1 MRMKLKK
8 AGLIIILMFSI
19 LTSNFAGVL
28 TYAEE
33 EKLNL
38 YALSAVL
45 MDAESGRVLYSK
57 EGDVKRAM
65 ASTTKIMTCVIAL
78 EYGNLS
84 DVLTV
89 SKYASSMPDVQLNI
103 KEGEM
108 YNLEDM
114 LYSLMLESH
123 NDTAVAIAEHIAG
136 SVEAFA
142 ELMNNKARE
151 LGCFDTYFIT
161 PNGLDA
167 SKEYDGETKVHSTT
181 AKDLATIMSYCIKN
195 EKFVEITRK
204 SSHVFTNKIK
214 NDDGTYANG
223 NITHI
228 VSNRNAFLNMMDGVI
243 SGKTGF
249 TNDAGYCYVCALES
263 NGRKYAVALL
273 GCGWTNNKTYKWSD
287 SKTLFNYGMEYFKK
301 EDMFQYGMELPEIL
315 VNNGVYG
322 SYRDFGEYG
331 INADKSVSIKTY
343 VDEAP
348 FELLCKEN
356 ELIEKKV
363 TLVRRLEAPVY
374 NGQVVGYVTYR
385 LSDGIE
391 KVYEIKAKDTV
402 EKKDFTWS
410 FGCVFMKFITH

>member
-8 AGLIIILMFSI
+8 AGLIFILMFSI

-65 ASTTKIMTCVIAL
+65 ASTTKIMTCIIAL

-167 SKEYDGETKVHSTT
+167 SKDYDGETKVHSTT

-204 SSHVFTNKIK
+204 SSHMFTNKIK
-214 NDDGTYANG
+214 NDDGTFVNG

-228 VSNRNAFLNMMDGVI
+228 VSNRNAFFNMMDGVI

-273 GCGWTNNKTYKWSD
+273 GCGWPNNKTYKWSD
-287 SKTLFNYGMEYFKK
+287 SKTLFNYGMEFFKK
-301 EDMFQYGMELPEIL
+301 EDMFQYGMELPEIS

-322 SYRDFGEYG
+322 NYRDFGEYG
-331 INADKSVSIKTY
+331 INADKPVSIKTY
-343 VDEAP
+343 VDESP

-356 ELIEKKV
+356 EQVEKKV
-363 TLVRRLEAPVY
+363 TLAKSLEAPVY